1 MYLTAKQKAVC
12 DYIRGYV
19 RRRGYGPTQREI
31 ADHFGFSSLGTVQ
44 KYLNA
49 LIGKGCL
56 AKTYNQQRSLQV
68 LQPIPTPVWR
78 DLRILG
84 TVTAGDPIR
93 VYEDPQE
100 YSPRTLLLGA
110 DRFALR
116 VSGQSMVDE
125 GIRDGDV
132 LIVQPAATAEQGQ
145 TVVALVHQEATVKKF
160 FRHGDTIEL
169 RPANAGMRPIFAGE
183 QDVVIQGVVVGL
195 IREFK

>member
-1 MYLTAKQKAVC
+1 M
-12 DYIRGYV
+12 
-19 RRRGYGPTQREI
+19 
-31 ADHFGFSSLGTVQ
+31 
-44 KYLNA
+44 
-49 LIGKGCL
+49 
-56 AKTYNQQRSLQV
+56 
-68 LQPIPTPVWR
+68 
-78 DLRILG
+78 
-84 TVTAGDPIR
+84 
-93 VYEDPQE
+93 YEDPQE